1 VQAAVTLA
9 QLLRQCSPN
18 IGPRTMAA
26 IVEVESG
33 GRPYVI
39 HDNTLDRTFTAVDTR
54 EAVAWSYQLL
64 RARHSIDLGI
74 AQINNANLTRLGM
87 SVPEAFDP
95 CVNLHGGAT
104 ILAYDYQSAVAEFGP
119 GQFALRRAI
128 GAYNTG
134 SIFSG
139 YGYIEKI
146 LAAAGLAAEQDFV
159 VPNLAPLS
167 PFAQP
172 LSLRFAQSASVRT
185 TPPKPRRSAAPAA
198 ATVQGSAKQSPI
210 LVPVATV
217 MQPAMTPPPA
227 AAAAAAARNDPSRPF
242 VLTVATPPVPL
253 STIAPAPVAT
263 ATPAA
268 NSGT

>member
-1 VQAAVTLA
+1 
-9 QLLRQCSPN
+9 
-18 IGPRTMAA
+18 MAA

-33 GRPYVI
+33 GRPFVI

-74 AQINNANLTRLGM
+74 AQINDANLARLGM

-95 CVNLHGGAT
+95 CLNLHGGAT

-167 PFAQP
+167 AFAQP
-172 LSLRFAQSASVRT
+172 LSVRFAANANVRT
-185 TPPKPRRSAAPAA
+185 APPKVHRTAARAA
-198 ATVQGSAKQSPI
+198 GSTIQSTAKQSPI
-210 LVPVATV
+210 LVPVASV
-217 MQPAMTPPPA
+217 MQPAMTPAPA
-227 AAAAAAARNDPSRPF
+227 PARNDPSRPF
-242 VLTVATPPVPL
+242 VLTVAAPPVPL
-253 STIAPAPVAT
+253 STIAPTAAAPAPAAPAPAVPAVPVPA

-268 NSGT
+268 RSGT